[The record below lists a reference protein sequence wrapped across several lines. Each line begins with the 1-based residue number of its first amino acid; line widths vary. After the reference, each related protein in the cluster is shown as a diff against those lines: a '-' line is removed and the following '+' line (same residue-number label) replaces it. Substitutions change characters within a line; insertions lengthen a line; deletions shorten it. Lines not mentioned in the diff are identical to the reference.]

1 MPEKLNLETIL
12 VNGIPIE
19 IESEPVVSPLVLSTT
34 FERGS
39 DGNFVAGG
47 DIYSRASNPNRRQ
60 LEKKLAAIEHARQ
73 ALAFSSGQAATYAV
87 FQALPAGS
95 HVIIP
100 DDIYYGTRSA
110 LKLLGTNT
118 GITFSEINMSDI
130 EGVNSSILPETRLIW
145 VESPSNP
152 KLKITDIHAILKLA
166 QKHENVIV
174 ACDNTWATSYFT
186 QPLDLGCDL
195 VMHSTT
201 KYFGG
206 HSDILGGAL
215 MWKEE
220 KNGVFFERIKDYQ
233 ITGGSVPSPFDCWLL
248 NRSLATFHL
257 RMLRHAEN
265 AMKLAEY
272 LEKHPKISQ
281 VYYPGL
287 KSNDGHEVAKNQM
300 KNGFGGMLSIL
311 IEGDEENCKTV
322 AARLKV
328 FKNATSL
335 GGVESLVDHRR
346 TYEGKDS
353 VLPEN
358 LLRVS
363 VGIENL
369 QDLIADFKQALG

>member
-1 MPEKLNLETIL
+1 MPEKLNLETLL
-12 VNGIPIE
+12 VSGISPE
-19 IESEPVVSPLVLSTT
+19 VHSEPVVSPIILSTT

-39 DGNFVAGG
+39 DGNFVPGG
-47 DIYSRASNPNRRQ
+47 DIYSRSSNPNRRQ
-60 LEKKLAAIEHARQ
+60 LEKKLALLENGLK

-118 GITFSEINMSDI
+118 GITFSEINMADI
-130 EGVNSSILPETRLIW
+130 EEVDSSILPETRLIW
-145 VESPSNP
+145 VETPSNP
-152 KLKITDIHAILKLA
+152 KLKITDIDAILKLSK
-166 QKHENVIV
+166 KHKNILV
-174 ACDNTWATSYFT
+174 ACDNTWATPYFSK
-186 QPLDLGCDL
+186 PLDLGCDL

-206 HSDILGGAL
+206 HSDVLGGAL

-220 KNGVFFERIKDYQ
+220 KDETFFAKIKEYQ
-233 ITGGSVPSPFDCWLL
+233 ITGGAVPSPFDCWLL

-257 RMLRHAEN
+257 RMPRHAEN
-265 AMKLAEY
+265 AMGLAGY
-272 LEKHPKISQ
+272 LESHPKILQ
-281 VYYPGL
+281 VFYPGL
-287 KSNDGHEVAKNQM
+287 KSNKGHKIAQKQM
-300 KNGFGGMLSIL
+300 VNGFGGMLSVL
-311 IEGDEENCKTV
+311 IEGDEENCKAV

-353 VLPEN
+353 TLPAN

>member
-1 MPEKLNLETIL
+1 MVIL
-12 VNGIPIE
+12 LQVVIYTRELQIQIEDNWKKTGSHRACQASFGIFIGTGCY
-19 IESEPVVSPLVLSTT
+19 LC
-34 FERGS
+34 G
-39 DGNFVAGG
+39 
-47 DIYSRASNPNRRQ
+47 
-60 LEKKLAAIEHARQ
+60 
-73 ALAFSSGQAATYAV
+73 

-118 GITFSEINMSDI
+118 SITYSEINMSDI

-152 KLKITDIHAILKLA
+152 KLKITDINAILKLA

-220 KNGVFFERIKDYQ
+220 KRSVFR
-233 ITGGSVPSPFDCWLL
+233 
-248 NRSLATFHL
+248 
-257 RMLRHAEN
+257 
-265 AMKLAEY
+265 
-272 LEKHPKISQ
+272 
-281 VYYPGL
+281 
-287 KSNDGHEVAKNQM
+287 KN
-300 KNGFGGMLSIL
+300 
-311 IEGDEENCKTV
+311 
-322 AARLKV
+322 
-328 FKNATSL
+328 
-335 GGVESLVDHRR
+335 
-346 TYEGKDS
+346 
-353 VLPEN
+353 
-358 LLRVS
+358 
-363 VGIENL
+363 
-369 QDLIADFKQALG
+369 